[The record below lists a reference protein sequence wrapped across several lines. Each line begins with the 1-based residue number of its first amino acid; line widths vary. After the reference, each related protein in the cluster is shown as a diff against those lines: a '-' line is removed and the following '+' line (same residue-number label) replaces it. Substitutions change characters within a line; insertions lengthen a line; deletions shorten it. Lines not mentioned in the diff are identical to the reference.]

1 MPKIEPSS
9 KGGCENSIP
18 LDETRKILVDGK
30 QVGINEIDEIFSQV
44 RPLGLRDDDA
54 IADELISRVKQ
65 SDFVPAGKERAYRAA
80 LLDEF
85 KKG

>member
-30 QVGINEIDEIFSQV
+30 QVGINQIDDVFSQV
-44 RPLGLRDDDA
+44 RALGLQDDDA
-54 IADELISRVKQ
+54 IADELIARVKQ
-65 SDFVPAGKERAYRAA
+65 SDFVPTGKERAYRAA
-80 LLDEF
+80 LLNEF

>member
-1 MPKIEPSS
+1 
-9 KGGCENSIP
+9 
-18 LDETRKILVDGK
+18 VDGK